1 MTTLNAAPA
10 SGTRVSDLRA
20 FLPLPGPQ
28 DAERYQ
34 AATFAEQ
41 RGLLADALA
50 VATAPLPA
58 RLNIVSVLTSDLEG
72 EVVELT
78 AITPSG
84 IHTRRA
90 RPVVAPAAGAV
101 RVHGLDAAALEA
113 ESGIG
118 RWFGRLPPLLATAP
132 SVTWPGAFTQ
142 AAIDLSLT
150 RAGLTPL
157 DLGLLDLQ
165 ELVQSVLRALD
176 SGRYRPDL
184 AWTGLPYGLE
194 APDRRSSLSTAKH
207 VAELL
212 RRMQARAICDDETF
226 AALTTEHVRRVK
238 GEGRAA
244 AP

>member
-1 MTTLNAAPA
+1 MTTLNTTHPSSA
-10 SGTRVSDLRA
+10 RVSDLRA
-20 FLPLPGPQ
+20 LLPLPGPQ

-34 AATFAEQ
+34 AATIAEQ

-58 RLNIVSVLTSDLEG
+58 CLNIVSVLTSDLEG

-84 IHTRRA
+84 THTRRA

-101 RVHGLDAAALEA
+101 RVHGLDAAALEG

-118 RWFGRLPPLLATAP
+118 RWFARLPLLLAAAP
-132 SVTWPGAFTQ
+132 RVTWPGAFTQ

-157 DLGLLDLQ
+157 DLELQDLQ
-165 ELVQSVLRALD
+165 NLVQSVLRALGG
-176 SGRYRPDL
+176 GRYRPDL

-194 APDRRSSLSTAKH
+194 APDRRSSLSTAAH

-212 RRMQARAICDDETF
+212 RRMQARATCDDETF
-226 AALTTEHVRRVK
+226 TALAAKHVSRVRE
-238 GEGRAA
+238 EGRAA